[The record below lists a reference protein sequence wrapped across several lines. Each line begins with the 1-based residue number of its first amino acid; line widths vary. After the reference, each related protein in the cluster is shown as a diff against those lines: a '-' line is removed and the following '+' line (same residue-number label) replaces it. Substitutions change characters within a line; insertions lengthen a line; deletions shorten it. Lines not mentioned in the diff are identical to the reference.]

1 MLLTPITV
9 RFVVAA
15 ILTFFGAWVDVLGL
29 LRGGIFLAFLTGNII
44 LLGVSVSPHVV
55 REDVGIFDNYPIIY
69 VCLILAHLGGCFLY
83 HFYIKHRKR
92 PGQQVPG
99 AEAGGAATTTT
110 WWVLGPGTCV
120 AIMIA
125 LPPLIVIP
133 IYTYNI
139 NRSPWLGILFAPGFG
154 AAHGLTT
161 DPPLNCKI
169 RRRIS
174 PDAQNTRLRTKFG
187 NGPLFGRVY
196 ADLFVSGGDDM
207 WWIVM
212 DSRQQ
217 NYRQRTSTTSSCH
230 CDSTLRNTRAHLDH
244 VRLYC
249 PLHGNP

>member
-55 REDVGIFDNYPIIY
+55 REDMGIFDNYPIIY

-99 AEAGGAATTTT
+99 AEAGGAATTKT

-139 NRSPWLGILFAPGFG
+139 NQSPWLGILFAPGFG

-161 DPPLNCKI
+161 DPPL
-169 RRRIS
+169 
-174 PDAQNTRLRTKFG
+174 
-187 NGPLFGRVY
+187 
-196 ADLFVSGGDDM
+196 
-207 WWIVM
+207 
-212 DSRQQ
+212 
-217 NYRQRTSTTSSCH
+217 SCGVIMMTVN
-230 CDSTLRNTRAHLDH
+230 SQ
-244 VRLYC
+244 
-249 PLHGNP
+249 